1 MGRQPLLAWGDGP
14 QPSGEKPRA
23 AHPPA
28 KKQEFYQNLQF
39 VYQPP
44 PFVLYNEKDK
54 RALLTCVGEPFGTQS
69 SEAVN
74 RMMKNLSCAVVGAC
88 LMLTMTACASPGQ
101 GIKIFDQ
108 SKIVLLQTEEMVEGE
123 DIAVVETS
131 EGSFK
136 MRFFPSE
143 APKTVENF
151 IELANAGYFDGQKVS
166 RVERVEEE
174 SDTKGRLIAGSGK
187 PVEQEGASIYEEP
200 IEPELS
206 YNLGTIPGAVLA
218 YAPDGVVDSRFY
230 IVGSREVCEEEI
242 EEIVNS
248 NYPEKLVEMF
258 CEKGGYPEEWL
269 NQSVFAQVIE
279 GMEVVDQIIDRTP
292 ETGPDEVT
300 DVEIIQVR
308 IEKYGGQTDSQDEEN
323 EEQAALT
330 ESSETT
336 DQSKVVQLTVGQ
348 SDS

>member
-1 MGRQPLLAWGDGP
+1 
-14 QPSGEKPRA
+14 
-23 AHPPA
+23 
-28 KKQEFYQNLQF
+28 
-39 VYQPP
+39 
-44 PFVLYNEKDK
+44 
-54 RALLTCVGEPFGTQS
+54 
-69 SEAVN
+69 
-74 RMMKNLSCAVVGAC
+74 MMKNLSCAVVGAC

-279 GMEVVDQIIDRTP
+279 GMEVVDQIIDMTP

-308 IEKYGGQTDSQDEEN
+308 IEKYGGQIDSQDEEN

>member
-1 MGRQPLLAWGDGP
+1 
-14 QPSGEKPRA
+14 
-23 AHPPA
+23 
-28 KKQEFYQNLQF
+28 
-39 VYQPP
+39 
-44 PFVLYNEKDK
+44 
-54 RALLTCVGEPFGTQS
+54 
-69 SEAVN
+69 
-74 RMMKNLSCAVVGAC
+74 MMKNLSCAVVGAC

-242 EEIVNS
+242 EEIEMDGTRRS
-248 NYPEKLVEMF
+248 NIKIGATVLF

-279 GMEVVDQIIDRTP
+279 GMEVVDQIIDMTP
-292 ETGPDEVT
+292 ETDPDEVT

-308 IEKYGGQTDSQDEEN
+308 IEKYGGKTDSQDEEN

>member
-1 MGRQPLLAWGDGP
+1 
-14 QPSGEKPRA
+14 
-23 AHPPA
+23 
-28 KKQEFYQNLQF
+28 
-39 VYQPP
+39 
-44 PFVLYNEKDK
+44 
-54 RALLTCVGEPFGTQS
+54 
-69 SEAVN
+69 
-74 RMMKNLSCAVVGAC
+74 MMKNLSCAVVGAC

-200 IEPELS
+200 VEPELS

-279 GMEVVDQIIDRTP
+279 GMEVVDQIIDMTP
-292 ETGPDEVT
+292 ETSPDEVT